1 MERRGSWIS
10 RLSAVAPPPRAPP
23 PRVPTSGVEKYR
35 REDTTKFIKGKNGK
49 QTLQDRERQVRRVLE
64 ACRQNQKRERVSSSV
79 VSITEANYAIVTAGR
94 LGRLDDAMTIFKSLD
109 DAHLGYGPDLM
120 SYNNIIWVLGN
131 SGQLD
136 AAKRV
141 FSKLTTSTNL
151 KPNVYTYGSLLHG
164 CAKAKAYKQAL
175 MLLDRMEEE
184 RITPNQVVFTSAMEA
199 CAEAGQHKDA
209 IAVMS
214 RMEKIGMKPDLA
226 MVNAAIKACSLAGAM
241 EEADALAQHL
251 RSLGSMDVLTYHT
264 LMMGNTKLGRHHRVL
279 ALFDEAADSNTVLDG
294 GIYSLAMLSALNSG
308 LYQQVPKLAERA
320 REEGVALTEAS
331 YTILMQALA
340 EAGAGDQAVACL
352 DAMEREGLRPN
363 VISYAAAMAASRER
377 PQVVVEL
384 LERMKVQGCEPNT
397 VVLTAAINS
406 LSREGGQ
413 YTDMAYAILADMERN
428 GPEPNIY
435 TYNTVTRAFAEQG
448 RLREAL
454 QVLES
459 IRRRGLEPDR
469 YTFTNLLMAAAR
481 TSEVESSPGTESEVD
496 TGSSPSTPRDSV
508 QEILKAMRAA
518 GIQPDEI
525 SYGAAIDAHR
535 RNNNSLRAVE
545 CLSDMHRSQIE
556 PTAAHYNLVLRTL
569 RAENYVDKMFK
580 MVMAISSKEG
590 ARINSNTFE
599 LTIEALMEV
608 DKWKESLLLLRT
620 MERLGFKPSL
630 EVYVALCEKLEKARE
645 YKAVLALY
653 KAMGAQGY
661 DFYENPV
668 LNGVFKRLVSVVG
681 KVGKVDEAAVP
692 LAVAVP
698 LQLED
703 LLLEEERSDQPSTP
717 APGTPLASA
726 SASGSSVL
734 Y

>member
-1 MERRGSWIS
+1 M
-10 RLSAVAPPPRAPP
+10 
-23 PRVPTSGVEKYR
+23 
-35 REDTTKFIKGKNGK
+35 
-49 QTLQDRERQVRRVLE
+49 LE

-79 VSITEANYAIVTAGR
+79 VSITEANHAIVTAGR

-131 SGQLD
+131 SGQFD

-141 FSKLTTSTNL
+141 FSKLTTSTDL

-241 EEADALAQHL
+241 EEADVLAQRL
-251 RSLGSMDVLTYHT
+251 RNLGSMDVLTYHT

-279 ALFDEAADSNTVLDG
+279 ALFDEAVDSNTVLDG

-308 LYQQVPKLAERA
+308 LYQQVPKLADRA
-320 REEGVALTEAS
+320 RDQGVALTEAS
-331 YTILMQALA
+331 YTILMQAFA

-352 DAMEREGLRPN
+352 DAMESEGLRPN

-469 YTFTNLLMAAAR
+469 FTFTNLLMAAAR
-481 TSEVESSPGTESEVD
+481 TSEVVETSPGTEGEVN
-496 TGSSPSTPRDSV
+496 TGSSSPIPRDSV
-508 QEILKAMRAA
+508 QEIIKAMRAA
-518 GIQPDEI
+518 GIQPDLI

-545 CLSDMHRSQIE
+545 CLSDMHRSHIE

-590 ARINSNTFE
+590 ARINCNTFE

-661 DFYENPV
+661 DFYENSV

-681 KVGKVDEAAVP
+681 KVGKVDESAVP
-692 LAVAVP
+692 LAAVAG
-698 LQLED
+698 LQLELED
-703 LLLEEERSDQPSTP
+703 LLLEEERGDKPPSSS
-717 APGTPLASA
+717 APGPPLGSTTA